1 MANPKRASLAELLT
15 PVEPEGQGAEVLALD
30 PVAEVPSGA
39 ERRSAAEKAPAD
51 FARVGL
57 YLHPAVAKEIK
68 LVAFSHDCKAHD
80 IYLEAVDLVLR
91 KYGRKSIKELSAKV

>member
-15 PVEPEGQGAEVLALD
+15 PSEALVGGQGSETAPTDDLPPTPEARGRA
-30 PVAEVPSGA
+30 PG
-39 ERRSAAEKAPAD
+39 KAPAD

-57 YLHPAVAKEIK
+57 YLPPRVAKEIK
-68 LVAFSHDCKAHD
+68 MVAFTHDRKAHD

-91 KYGRKSIKELSAKV
+91 KYGRASIRELSTKG

>member
-1 MANPKRASLAELLT
+1 MASPKRASLAELLVPIET
-15 PVEPEGQGAEVLALD
+15 PSEGQGGDAPTAESS
-30 PVAEVPSGA
+30 PVENVARA
-39 ERRSAAEKAPAD
+39 DAAKPPAH
-51 FARVGL
+51 FSRVGL

-91 KYGRKSIKELSAKV
+91 KYGRKSIKELSAKK